1 MADGHTGLDFTVR
14 TCQLA
19 LTAGSLK
26 SWPVTWTRVGYSAI
40 HYTREAGKVQE
51 LIPMTVPLRS
61 GQPPALAFRND
72 LLPPPRIRKRD
83 KMVA

>member
-51 LIPMTVPLRS
+51 SNSDDRS
-61 GQPPALAFRND
+61 TAVWTAARLGFQERSSTAPAD
-72 LLPPPRIRKRD
+72 SETG
-83 KMVA
+83 

>member
-51 LIPMTVPLRS
+51 LIPMTDLDVWTAPRS
-61 GQPPALAFRND
+61 GRSE
-72 LLPPPRIRKRD
+72 
-83 KMVA
+83 